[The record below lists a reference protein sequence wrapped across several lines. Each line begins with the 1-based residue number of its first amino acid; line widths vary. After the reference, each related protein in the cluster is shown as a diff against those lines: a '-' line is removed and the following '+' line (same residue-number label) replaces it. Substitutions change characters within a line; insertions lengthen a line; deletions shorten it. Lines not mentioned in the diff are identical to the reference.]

1 MITMAVT
8 ITLFV
13 DVEEA
18 TTEDEAEHIL
28 RQVYDAELWAIAHD
42 IQYEYREA

>member
-1 MITMAVT
+1 MVTMAVT

-28 RQVYDAELWAIAHD
+28 RQLDDAELRAVAHD
-42 IQYEYREA
+42 IQYE